1 MKLTARKTVFA
12 AAAIVS
18 GALFADKLVVDG
30 IEWTYFT
37 DTYAEI
43 GNGDKATVT
52 GVVGGKKLASISWVL
67 LASSK
72 SGDVYTVYVDIIAP
86 GLKRDCTL
94 VLTATIDGNGVL
106 QQLIKTVQ

>member
-1 MKLTARKTVFA
+1 MKL
-12 AAAIVS
+12 
-18 GALFADKLVVDG
+18 
-30 IEWTYFT
+30 
-37 DTYAEI
+37 

-52 GVVGGKKLASISWVL
+52 GVVGGKKLSSISWVL

-72 SGDVYTVYVDIIAP
+72 SGDVYTVYVDILAP